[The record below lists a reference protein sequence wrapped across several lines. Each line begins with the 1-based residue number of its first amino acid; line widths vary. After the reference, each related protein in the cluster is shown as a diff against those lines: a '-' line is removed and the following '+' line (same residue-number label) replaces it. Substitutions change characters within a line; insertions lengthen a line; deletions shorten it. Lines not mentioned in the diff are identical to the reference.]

1 MSKEVI
7 ELADFK
13 EMYYTLFRAQ
23 VQAKIILEE
32 AEKQTEAM
40 FIEDNEPVPLTF
52 PNNKVPKE

>member
-1 MSKEVI
+1 VI
-7 ELADFK
+7 ELADYK

-40 FIEDNEPVPLTF
+40 FIEDDDSVSLAFSN
-52 PNNKVPKE
+52 NNKPKE